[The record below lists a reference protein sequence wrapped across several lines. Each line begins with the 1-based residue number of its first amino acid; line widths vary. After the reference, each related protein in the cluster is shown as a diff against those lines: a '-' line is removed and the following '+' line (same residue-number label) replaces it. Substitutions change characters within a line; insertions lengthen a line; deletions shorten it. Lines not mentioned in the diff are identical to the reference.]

1 MNLGKLLLA
10 GCAIVLCTG
19 LDRTDLPYSYQA
31 SVEADTT
38 TTVPTSDNKASEL
51 QSLFTPAEPLAG
63 SYLSARFAQARHD
76 WEQANSFLDQLV
88 TSGVSDPTV
97 LRRAMILS
105 MGSGNHERAIQLAQR
120 IIAVDPESQNSVAQ
134 VFLIMDAIGKEKYD
148 LASQLILKTP
158 KDEMTQFIGPVLE
171 SWTKAG
177 LGKLEVTRLQENPL
191 QLYHAI
197 LIADYLQQPD
207 QVKKLLEHFAN
218 SDGMALGE
226 NERIADLYAYTGRTD
241 RALELYEALQKEWPG
256 DRDLS
261 DKIKKV
267 RDGKGKEV
275 FQSIKSPRYGLG
287 LAFFDIAKVLYQEF
301 NDESARVL
309 ASMAIYLNP
318 DITEAKFLLA
328 YIAIRHERFE
338 EAITYYQAIGEGDK
352 FYLDAR
358 RNIADA
364 YESMERYDDA
374 LKILKTLSDEKKDI
388 ESQIKIGDIFRR
400 QDAFEKSVEA
410 YTRAEKMMDGG
421 KVTERYWHLLYV
433 RGMSQERAGNWEAAE
448 KDLLAALE
456 FKPEQPYILNY
467 LGYAWADR
475 GQNLDK
481 AQSMIRKAVSLRPE
495 DGYITDSLGW
505 VLYRIGKYKASVPEL
520 ERAVSLLPYDP
531 VINDHLGDAYW
542 RVGRKMEAKFQW
554 ERAKNH
560 SDDGEL
566 KTKLDEKMAKGLGEE
581 SANTLAGVPSP
592 EPLES
597 SPKPK
602 KE

>member
-388 ESQIKIGDIFRR
+388 ESQIKIGDIYRPAGRVREIRR
-400 QDAFEKSVEA
+400 SLYPGGKNDGRGQGHRAVLASSLCPGDVPGTRRELGGGGEGFIGCARIQ
-410 YTRAEKMMDGG
+410 TRAALYSQLSRICVGG
-421 KVTERYWHLLYV
+421 PGPESRQGAEHDPQGGEPAS
-433 RGMSQERAGNWEAAE
+433 RG
-448 KDLLAALE
+448 
-456 FKPEQPYILNY
+456 
-467 LGYAWADR
+467 
-475 GQNLDK
+475 
-481 AQSMIRKAVSLRPE
+481 
-495 DGYITDSLGW
+495 
-505 VLYRIGKYKASVPEL
+505 RIYH
-520 ERAVSLLPYDP
+520 R
-531 VINDHLGDAYW
+531 
-542 RVGRKMEAKFQW
+542 
-554 ERAKNH
+554 
-560 SDDGEL
+560 
-566 KTKLDEKMAKGLGEE
+566 
-581 SANTLAGVPSP
+581 LAGVGFVPYRQIQS
-592 EPLES
+592 LCARA
-597 SPKPK
+597 
-602 KE
+602 